1 MADLRLEHLA
11 ARNTLEMSYGEF
23 RRILLARALVHRPEL
38 LLFDEPFDGLDSSA
52 RREMAAALAEVAQ
65 GGTGLIVVS
74 HHPADLPPCTTHVV
88 ELEQGRIAFRGR
100 LPDYLSRARKA

>member
-1 MADLRLEHLA
+1 
-11 ARNTLEMSYGEF
+11 
-23 RRILLARALVHRPEL
+23 
-38 LLFDEPFDGLDSSA
+38 
-52 RREMAAALAEVAQ
+52 MAAALAEVAQ